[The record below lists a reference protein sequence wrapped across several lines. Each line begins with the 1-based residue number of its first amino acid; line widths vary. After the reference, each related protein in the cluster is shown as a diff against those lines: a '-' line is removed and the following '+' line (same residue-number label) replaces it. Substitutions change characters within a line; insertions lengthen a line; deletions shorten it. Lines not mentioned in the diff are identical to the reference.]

1 MEIKGFFSNW
11 IVKNLLIAA
20 ASILV
25 LVVGASVLLNVGT
38 RHGKEITVPD
48 FTNRSVE
55 DALKEAAAVG
65 VRVEVTDSVYVRKM
79 GRGLVFSQ
87 VPKAGGKVKEGRR
100 IMLTINSKT
109 PKKVSM
115 PDLVGLSMRQAKAE
129 LVSRGLAL
137 GRLRYTPDIATNYVL
152 KQQYRGRD
160 IGKGVMVNSGSVID
174 LVVGLSDDNE
184 TMVPDVK
191 GMRYLRAVDAVLD
204 NSLNVS
210 GLKFDKNVKN
220 YSDSLDAVVY
230 RQAPEPSEYAVTK
243 GSGVTLYLR
252 LEGKED

>member
-1 MEIKGFFSNW
+1 
-11 IVKNLLIAA
+11 
-20 ASILV
+20 
-25 LVVGASVLLNVGT
+25 
-38 RHGKEITVPD
+38 
-48 FTNRSVE
+48 
-55 DALKEAAAVG
+55 
-65 VRVEVTDSVYVRKM
+65 
-79 GRGLVFSQ
+79 
-87 VPKAGGKVKEGRR
+87 
-100 IMLTINSKT
+100 MLTINSKT

-129 LVSRGLAL
+129 LVSRGLTL
-137 GRLRYTPDIATNYVL
+137 GKLRYTPDIATNYVL

-174 LVVGLSDDNE
+174 LVVGLSDDDE
-184 TMVPDVK
+184 TMIPDVT

-204 NSLNVS
+204 NSLNIS

-230 RQAPEPSEYAVTK
+230 RQAPEPSEFSVTR

-252 LEGKED
+252 LEDKGE

>member
-1 MEIKGFFSNW
+1 MDPLIHKIEE
-11 IVKNLLIAA
+11 LL
-20 ASILV
+20 L
-25 LVVGASVLLNVGT
+25 T
-38 RHGKEITVPD
+38 RSEARVADYIIDHL
-48 FTNRSVE
+48 
-55 DALKEAAAVG
+55 DAIGLYTSRELAAAVG

-129 LVSRGLAL
+129 LVSRGLTL
-137 GRLRYTPDIATNYVL
+137 GKLRYTPDIATNYVL

-160 IGKGVMVNSGSVID
+160 IGKGVMINSGSVID
-174 LVVGLSDDNE
+174 LVVGLSDDDE

-204 NSLNVS
+204 NSLNIS

-230 RQAPEPSEYAVTK
+230 RQAPEPSEYSVTK
-243 GSGVTLYLR
+243 GSGVTLYLK
-252 LEGKED
+252 LEGK

>member
-1 MEIKGFFSNW
+1 
-11 IVKNLLIAA
+11 
-20 ASILV
+20 
-25 LVVGASVLLNVGT
+25 
-38 RHGKEITVPD
+38 
-48 FTNRSVE
+48 
-55 DALKEAAAVG
+55 
-65 VRVEVTDSVYVRKM
+65 
-79 GRGLVFSQ
+79 
-87 VPKAGGKVKEGRR
+87 
-100 IMLTINSKT
+100 MLTINSKT

-129 LVSRGLAL
+129 LVSRGLML
-137 GRLRYTPDIATNYVL
+137 GKLRYTPDIATNYVL

-174 LVVGLSDDNE
+174 LVVGLSDDDE
-184 TMVPDVK
+184 TMIPDVT

-204 NSLNVS
+204 NSLNIS

-230 RQAPEPSEYAVTK
+230 RQAPEPSEFSVTR

-252 LEGKED
+252 LEDKGE